1 MTSQRTPKTL
11 GGLEFAEIKQ
21 SLNDY
26 LKTQEIFAGYNFEG
40 SAIQTVIDML
50 AYNTFYYAY
59 YANMINAEAFLDS
72 AQKED
77 SVISLCKPLGYF
89 VPSRKCPRALVQVSG
104 STNTSTGI
112 TAGTIF
118 TSKDEDGIP
127 YNFYAIENIIISEGG
142 VTDPFYIYEGTRYVE
157 FDALPNFDL
166 DEQIISVVDT
176 NFDIDTLK
184 VTVTELLPDLSEDE
198 PREWKRVSNIG
209 YVSQVNEKIYF
220 VERTS
225 TGFLIRFGLKNSLGK
240 TIDDTV
246 SKINI
251 RYLTT
256 SGSDAN
262 GLIIFENVAL
272 NGNVSVET
280 ISQSRDGMSN
290 PNLDNVRFLAPKW
303 FASQER
309 AVTVNDYKAL
319 LVEADYF
326 ENDTQFN
333 VFGGQDLSPPKYGRV
348 FITSNIDF
356 TEQKISEFIGY
367 VKDKSVITVLPEY
380 ITPNPIS
387 LFLDFSFRIGPTVP
401 NTNENK
407 AKAKILLKSLF
418 DNNFAVFNQFN
429 LNFSSYDFVDYIKNK
444 TEAATNDMQALI
456 DSLILNLEDFNL
468 YIRQIINSG
477 KEYFFNFGNEFY
489 APIQQYT
496 DLSEPFD
503 YYGDESSS
511 NRKVVIRVFPTSN
524 SSKNNK
530 LPLQLWAIDDETAE
544 ETKLEGDFGYCIIYK
559 GSINIKNDVIR
570 NFATLNIQFKNKAVN
585 MGLDNLIT
593 FKTNNITVL

>member
-1 MTSQRTPKTL
+1 MASQKTPKTL
-11 GGLEFAEIKQ
+11 GGLEFSEIKK

-26 LKTQEIFAGYNFEG
+26 LKSQDIFTGYNFEG

-89 VPSRKCPRALVQVSG
+89 VPSRKCPRALIQIGG

-112 TAGTIF
+112 TAGTVF
-118 TSKDEDGIP
+118 TSKDENGIP
-127 YNFYAIENIIISEGG
+127 YNFYTIDDIIVSESG
-142 VTDPFYIYEGTRYVE
+142 VTDPFYIYEATRYVE

-166 DEQIISVVDT
+166 DEQVISIVDT

-184 VTVTELLPDLSEDE
+184 VTITELLPDLSEDE
-198 PREWKRVSNIG
+198 PREWKRVTNVG
-209 YVSQVNEKIYF
+209 YVSQINEKIYF

-225 TGFLIRFGLKNSLGK
+225 TGFVIRFGLKNSLGQ
-240 TIDDTV
+240 TINESV

-256 SGSDAN
+256 NGSEAN
-262 GLIIFENVAL
+262 DLIIFENVAL
-272 NGNVSVET
+272 NGNVGVQT
-280 ISQSRDGMSN
+280 ITQSKDGFSN
-290 PNLDNVRFLAPKW
+290 PNLNDVRFLAPKW

-319 LVEADYF
+319 LIEAGYF
-326 ENDTQFN
+326 TNDTEFN

-356 TEQKISEFIGY
+356 TEQKILEFISY
-367 VKDKSVITVLPEY
+367 VKDKSIITVLPEY
-380 ITPNPIS
+380 VTPNTVD
-387 LFLDFSFRIGPTVP
+387 LFLDFSFRLGSSVP

-407 AKAKILLKSLF
+407 AKARILLKALF
-418 DNNFAVFNQFN
+418 DNNYLTTNTFN
-429 LNFSSYDFVDYIKNK
+429 LNFSSYEFIDFVKNQ
-444 TEAATNDMQALI
+444 TAVNDSQLQELL
-456 DSLILNLEDFNL
+456 DSVILNNEDFRL
-468 YIRQIINSG
+468 YIRQIIDSG
-477 KEYFFNFGNEFY
+477 KEYSFNFGNELY

-496 DLSEPFD
+496 DLTDPFQ
-503 YYGDESSS
+503 YYGDSSDAG
-511 NRKVVIRVFPTSN
+511 RKVVIRVFPTSL

-530 LPLQLWAIDDETAE
+530 LPLQLWAIDDDTAE
-544 ETKLEGDFGYCIIYK
+544 ETKLSGDFGYCLISK
-559 GSINIKNDVIR
+559 GSILIRNNVIKNT
-570 NFATLNIQFKNKAVN
+570 ALLNAEFKNKAITL
-585 MGLDNLIT
+585 GLNNLIT

>member
-1 MTSQRTPKTL
+1 MASQKTPKTL
-11 GGLEFAEIKQ
+11 GGLEFSEIKK

-26 LKTQEIFAGYNFEG
+26 LKSQDIFTGYNFEG

-89 VPSRKCPRALVQVSG
+89 VPSRKCPRALIQIGG

-112 TAGTIF
+112 TAGTVF
-118 TSKDEDGIP
+118 TSKDENGIP
-127 YNFYAIENIIISEGG
+127 YNFYTIDDIIVSESG
-142 VTDPFYIYEGTRYVE
+142 VTDPFYIYEATRYVE

-166 DEQIISVVDT
+166 DEQVISIVDT

-184 VTVTELLPDLSEDE
+184 VTITELLPDLSEDE
-198 PREWKRVSNIG
+198 PREWKRVTNVG
-209 YVSQVNEKIYF
+209 YVSQINEKIYF

-225 TGFLIRFGLKNSLGK
+225 TGFVIRFGLKNSLGQ
-240 TIDDTV
+240 TINESV

-256 SGSDAN
+256 NGSEAN
-262 GLIIFENVAL
+262 DLIIFENVAL
-272 NGNVSVET
+272 NGNVGVQT
-280 ISQSRDGMSN
+280 ITQSKDGFSN
-290 PNLDNVRFLAPKW
+290 PNLNDVRFLAPKW

-319 LVEADYF
+319 LVEAGYF
-326 ENDTQFN
+326 TNDTEFN

-356 TEQKISEFIGY
+356 TEQKILEFISY
-367 VKDKSVITVLPEY
+367 VKDKSIITVLPEY
-380 ITPNPIS
+380 VTPNNIG
-387 LFLDFSFRIGPTVP
+387 LFLDFSFRLGSSVP
-401 NTNENK
+401 NTSENK
-407 AKAKILLKSLF
+407 AKARILLKTLF
-418 DNNFAVFNQFN
+418 DNNYSITNSFN
-429 LNFSSYDFVDYIKNK
+429 LNFSSYEFIDFIKNQTGVNDQQLQQLLDSIILNTEDFKLYIKQS
-444 TEAATNDMQALI
+444 M
-456 DSLILNLEDFNL
+456 S
-468 YIRQIINSG
+468 SG
-477 KEYFFNFGNEFY
+477 KEYSFNFGNELY

-496 DLSEPFD
+496 DLTDPFD
-503 YYGDESSS
+503 YYADSTDVG
-511 NRKVVIRVFPTSN
+511 RKVVIRVFPISL

-530 LPLQLWAIDDETAE
+530 LPLQLWAIDNDTAE
-544 ETKLEGDFGYCIIYK
+544 ETRITGEFGYSVISK
-559 GSINIKNDVIR
+559 GSIVIR
-570 NFATLNIQFKNKAVN
+570 NNVIKNTALLNTEFKNKAITL
-585 MGLDNLIT
+585 GLNNLIT